1 MRILLIDNDLDTHS
15 DRFLS
20 VLLHSKHQVG
30 YVTAKPRLFSSVSD
44 CLCFSYPSFP
54 RLEDIRPYGLGKF
67 LRDVFSWVRLR
78 KISRAF
84 KPDVI
89 HVLLI
94 SANAYHCVIGRT
106 RPLVLTAFGSDIND
120 LFDSKQEDLILKQ
133 RIRRTLQFAD
143 VITADSRE
151 ILRRCD
157 ILAGRKLDTHLFYFG
172 IDLELFQ
179 PISEAVRT
187 QMKTDMGIPRSANV
201 ILSPRRIIPKM
212 RHDVVLS
219 AFAEFVFRKG
229 KDIYLIFR
237 KYGSYSSE
245 YQKNLVSL
253 ADELGVTNRV
263 IWLEQTDYK
272 YLPALYGMADVVVNV
287 PEQDGLPIALFE
299 ASACKAPVITSR
311 LSSYDEFLRK
321 GAYYEVPVGDSQA
334 LLQMMEFILD
344 GHDKQIAKSVQEN
357 RALTEQVAD
366 IRNSQLAI
374 QDVYTRALSVYW
386 R

>member
-1 MRILLIDNDLDTHS
+1 M
-15 DRFLS
+15 
-20 VLLHSKHQVG
+20 
-30 YVTAKPRLFSSVSD
+30 LF
-44 CLCFSYPSFP
+44 
-54 RLEDIRPYGLGKF
+54 R
-67 LRDVFSWVRLR
+67 
-78 KISRAF
+78 
-84 KPDVI
+84 
-89 HVLLI
+89 
-94 SANAYHCVIGRT
+94 
-106 RPLVLTAFGSDIND
+106 
-120 LFDSKQEDLILKQ
+120 
-133 RIRRTLQFAD
+133 
-143 VITADSRE
+143 
-151 ILRRCD
+151 
-157 ILAGRKLDTHLFYFG
+157 
-172 IDLELFQ
+172 
-179 PISEAVRT
+179 SEAVRT

-311 LSSYDEFLRK
+311 LSSYDEFLRQ